1 MTLTDQRA
9 PAHGSAS
16 DDRTASLLWPRGSQL
31 AWDLDEQTWHD
42 LGLAALVDGAPEGS
56 DRARLADVW
65 RRVPTD
71 RATVTHR
78 QDVTADVERPA
89 IADALRRF
97 TVDTDRTRAQ
107 LASAAQVRH
116 PPQQQAWALAAV
128 TGRGRAAERLAE
140 ALRSAA
146 PASAGLLAVLAHLE
160 SRLADPVERDRRAR
174 AEALTAELAGLRYVL
189 RVAGDRLWVSA
200 DAGQLDAT
208 APIAGTFERF
218 RQREP
223 GARPSHGGGAS
234 PWLSHVQEAV
244 IDRVA
249 ALHPDLFGRLAAFAA
264 DDVVTDPVLERF
276 DGEVRVFLAYRAL
289 VAPLRAAGL
298 PLCRP
303 VLDASGRV
311 EARGTYDLALA
322 DRLVAAGEA
331 VVRNDLT
338 LDSGERVVVVT
349 GPNQG
354 GKTTLA
360 RTVGQLHV
368 LAALGLQVP
377 GGGVRLALPDRVLTV
392 FGRQEAVA
400 DRRSALEDDLVRAA
414 RALDT
419 CTARSVLIANELF
432 SSTAPRDAAVLGER
446 VLRRVLAVGSL
457 GVYVTFLDEL
467 ARLDPAVVSMTSTVD
482 PDDPAVRTFRVVRAP
497 ADGRA
502 YAIALAARY
511 GLTRDQVLERIG
523 RAGRER

>member
-9 PAHGSAS
+9 PARDPAT
-16 DDRTASLLWPRGSQL
+16 DDGTASLLWPRGPEL
-31 AWDLDEQTWHD
+31 AWDLDDDTWHD
-42 LGLAALVDGAPEGS
+42 LGLATLVDGAPEGS
-56 DRARLADVW
+56 DRARLARVW

-78 QDVTADVERPA
+78 QDVTADLERPA
-89 IADALRRF
+89 IADAVIRF
-97 TVDTDRTRAQ
+97 TADADRSRSQ
-107 LASAAQVRH
+107 LAFAAQVRH
-116 PPQQQAWALAAV
+116 PPQQHAWVLAAV
-128 TGRGRAAERLAE
+128 TVRGRAVERLAA
-140 ALRSAA
+140 ALRAAA
-146 PASAGLLAVLAHLE
+146 PGSAGLLAVRAHLE
-160 SRLADPVERDRRAR
+160 QRLADPAERGRRAR
-174 AEALTAELAGLRYVL
+174 AEALTAELADLRYVL
-189 RVAGDRLWVSA
+189 RVAGDRVGVSA
-200 DAGQLDAT
+200 DAGQRDAT
-208 APIAGTFERF
+208 APIAETFERF

-223 GARPSHGGGAS
+223 DAHPAEVGGSA
-234 PWLSHVQEAV
+234 WLSHVEEAV

-249 ALHPDLFGRLAAFAA
+249 ALHPELFGRLAAFAA
-264 DDVVTDPVLERF
+264 TDLVPDPVLERF
-276 DGEVRVFLAYRAL
+276 DDEVRSFLAYRAL

-303 VLDASGRV
+303 VLDTSGRV
-311 EARGTYDLALA
+311 DARGTYDLALA
-322 DRLVAAGEA
+322 DRLVAAGDR

-338 LDSGERVVVVT
+338 LDPGERVVVVT

-368 LAALGLQVP
+368 LAALGLEVP
-377 GGGVRLALPDRVLTV
+377 GGRVRLAVPDTVRTV
-392 FGRQEAVA
+392 FGRQEDVA
-400 DRRSALEDDLVRAA
+400 DRRSALEDDLLRTA
-414 RALDT
+414 RALDA
-419 CTARSVLIANELF
+419 CTARSVVIANELF

-446 VLRRVLAVGSL
+446 VLRRVLAAGSL

-511 GLTRDQVLERIG
+511 GLTRDQVLERIHDA
-523 RAGRER
+523 RRDR